1 MKQDR
6 AKQIDNLT
14 ERGRRLRADL
24 TATNLALTALMG
36 ALPQEQRQRW
46 LASLAQLSA
55 AQEQTA
61 EQSGNT
67 ELIALLQPAVQRMYT
82 ALEGAHKMAR

>member
-1 MKQDR
+1 MKQDH

-14 ERGRRLRADL
+14 ERGRRLRVDL
-24 TATNLALTALMG
+24 MATNLALTALMG
-36 ALPQEQRQRW
+36 VLPEEQRQRW
-46 LASLAQLSA
+46 LASLAQLSV

-61 EQSGNT
+61 EQAGSSAAI
-67 ELIALLQPAVQRMYT
+67 ELLQPAVQRMYT